1 MREDRREIGSMALK
15 WKYKAERLAGVQIE
29 NQLNFLGAEG
39 WELIQVIYEP
49 EETYPFLCLLKKAS
63 EGFD

>member
-1 MREDRREIGSMALK
+1 MALK
-15 WKYKAERLAGVQIE
+15 WKYKAERLAGMQIE